1 MSTLL
6 MMLLYHLLH
15 KIVNCLKIFFMDFL
29 YFIDDSGD
37 IGDFSY
43 NILILKSLALK
54 PVYEEI

>member
-1 MSTLL
+1 

-29 YFIDDSGD
+29 YFI
-37 IGDFSY
+37 GDFSY

>member
-1 MSTLL
+1 M
-6 MMLLYHLLH
+6 
-15 KIVNCLKIFFMDFL
+15 NFL
-29 YFIDDSGD
+29 YFIGDSIGDSGD

>member
-1 MSTLL
+1 

-15 KIVNCLKIFFMDFL
+15 KIVNCLKIFFMGFL
-29 YFIDDSGD
+29 YFIGDSGD

>member
-29 YFIDDSGD
+29 YFIGDSGD
-37 IGDFSY
+37 IGGFSY
-43 NILILKSLALK
+43 NRLILQSLVLK
-54 PVYEEI
+54 PAYEEI

>member
-1 MSTLL
+1 

-29 YFIDDSGD
+29 YFIGDSGD

-43 NILILKSLALK
+43 NILKSLALK